1 MTCASSAPLPGVAV
15 IVTTSRT
22 DMIPSSV
29 VERLRVVPRTP
40 LAPRARDEDF
50 HHVEAGR
57 RRRHDAE
64 RYRQRVARAQI
75 GAGGGL
81 QLFLGLVGKSFKS
94 SGRIVAAD
102 DERFRWSWC
111 VWERRPD
118 GERDARLEIEGDD
131 VRASVVNSGLHF
143 PALGLHE
150 PLGFVLPLGSAQT
163 KDAIRVALADDT
175 LLRSHARRRCDN
187 PP

>member
-29 VERLRVVPRTP
+29 VERLRVVPRTR

-50 HHVEAGR
+50 HHVEAGW
-57 RRRHDAE
+57 RRRHDTE
-64 RYRQRVARAQI
+64 RYRQCVARAQI

-81 QLFLGLVGKSFKS
+81 QLFLGLVGKSSKS

-102 DERFRWSWC
+102 DERFRRPLC
-111 VWERRPD
+111 VWERGPD
-118 GERDARLEIEGDD
+118 GEPDARLGVEGDD
-131 VRASVVNSGLHF
+131 ARASVINPGLDF
-143 PALGLHE
+143 P
-150 PLGFVLPLGSAQT
+150 
-163 KDAIRVALADDT
+163 
-175 LLRSHARRRCDN
+175 
-187 PP
+187 